1 MPELPEVET
10 VRRALRLELV
20 GRRITAVRG
29 RAIAMRRPL
38 EVENLRTVLPGRRF
52 LEPRRRGKFLLLDTG
67 LAGISHQLPA
77 AAGDAPHPEVFSRFG
92 VLDVLS
98 STTPR
103 PSGRKPHWARH
114 LADLATKA
122 DEKRR
127 LAGSLL
133 IHLGMSGIIQL
144 VPAAAPLRAH
154 THLILELDD
163 GREFRFVDPRRFGLA
178 AWLEPGAE
186 ADDPSLRTLGMEPL
200 DPNLPQSL
208 PAIVRRRRAPIKSL
222 LLDQH
227 LVAGI
232 GNIYAAEALWR
243 AGIHPR
249 RAGNRISVARLAV
262 LATTIQEV
270 LAEAIAEGGTTLR
283 DFATPDGSSG
293 YFAVSLQV
301 YGRQGKPCVR
311 CGATLRA
318 EAIGGRTTA
327 WCPRCQ
333 R

>member
-10 VRRALRLELV
+10 IRRALSSEVCGKRV
-20 GRRITAVRG
+20 TSVRG
-29 RAIAMRRPL
+29 ESVALRRPL
-38 EVENLRTVLPGRRF
+38 DVEELGAILPGRRF
-52 LEPRRRGKFLLLDTG
+52 LEPRRRGKFLLLDTD
-67 LAGISHQLPA
+67 P
-77 AAGDAPHPEVFSRFG
+77 
-92 VLDVLS
+92 
-98 STTPR
+98 
-103 PSGRKPHWARH
+103 
-114 LADLATKA
+114 
-122 DEKRR
+122 
-127 LAGSLL
+127 AGSLL
-133 IHLGMSGIIQL
+133 VHLGMSGNIQI

-163 GREFRFVDPRRFGLA
+163 GRDFRFVDPRRFGMA
-178 AWLEPGAE
+178 VWLEPGDE
-186 ADDPSLRTLGMEPL
+186 ADDPSLGALGMESL
-200 DPNLPQSL
+200 DPRLPKVL
-208 PAIVRRRRAPIKSL
+208 PGLIRRRRAPVKSL

-249 RAGNRISVARLAV
+249 RTGNRISVARLTN
-262 LATTIQEV
+262 LAATLQDV

-283 DFATPDGSSG
+283 DFATPDGNSG

-301 YGRQGKPCVR
+301 YGRQGEPCVR
-311 CGATLRA
+311 CGATIRA
-318 EAIGGRTTA
+318 ETIGGRTTA